1 MIERIRAIAA
11 GKGFQKIFWSLVSRG
26 SSTVLSFALLFVA
39 SHVLDTNEYGL
50 YIFLFSVGSSLGL
63 IAVFGQQ
70 VLLVK
75 HFRLATHARGET
87 NQSLLYYNALWLGIG
102 CGGQLLAALV
112 IWLLSDRIPYPYDHL
127 PIALLFGAIF
137 TLSEYMQSYFIVH
150 ARIVLALVPRENLWR
165 LLSCAALGL
174 LAWAGLLQTGAVAIE
189 IVTGLL
195 ALMVGYQFVRF
206 VAHEGLGFLHAPTAR
221 AEVPSREW
229 RRETLTFTA
238 NGFFSSAALY
248 FETILIGIAIGL
260 DVAAFY
266 FVATRIASLLILPVL
281 AIDTVGVPLISA
293 RFQERDHEGAQKLV
307 SMLSAGSFALAL
319 IGGVVL
325 FVIGPFVLHL
335 FDPSFVE
342 HFPVLVLLSI
352 GAIAH
357 AFFGPGTW
365 LMMIGG
371 GEAYLL
377 KARSVVFVVY
387 LGLLFVLASQ
397 FGPEG
402 VAMAGV
408 IELVTLH
415 LISRRWVLRQW
426 KVDNAATSFLMLRW
440 RARRAQAAQMRDR
453 ALEAGDNGRP

>member
-1 MIERIRAIAA
+1 MIGRIRAIIAS
-11 GKGFQKIFWSLVSRG
+11 KGGRKIFWALVSRG
-26 SSTVLSFALLFVA
+26 SSTVLSFALLLVA
-39 SHVLDTNEYGL
+39 SRVLDTDEYGL
-50 YIFLFSVGSSLGL
+50 YIFLFSIGSSLGL

-70 VLLVK
+70 VLLMK
-75 HFRLATHARGET
+75 HFRVAEHVRGET
-87 NQSLLYYNALWLGIG
+87 NQPILFYNALWLGVG
-102 CGGQLLAALV
+102 CGGQVLAALV
-112 IWLLSDRIPYPYDHL
+112 VWIFSDRLPYPYDHL
-127 PIALLFGAIF
+127 PVALLFGAIF
-137 TLSEYMQSYFIVH
+137 TLSEYLQSYFIVH

-165 LLSCAALGL
+165 LVSSLTLVG
-174 LAWAGLLQTGAVAIE
+174 LAWAGLLHTGAAAIE

-206 VAHEGLGFLHAPTAR
+206 VGREGLSFLGSAEAR
-221 AEVPSREW
+221 AQVPSRAW
-229 RRETLTFTA
+229 RRETLTFSA
-238 NGFFSSAALY
+238 NGFFSAAAVY

-293 RFQERDHEGAQKLV
+293 RFQERDYAGAQKLV
-307 SMLSAGSFALAL
+307 SMLSAGSFVLAFIGGLAL
-319 IGGVVL
+319 LVV
-325 FVIGPFVLHL
+325 GPFVLHL
-335 FDPSFVE
+335 FNPAFVE

-377 KARSVVFVVY
+377 KARSLVFAAY
-387 LGLLFVLASQ
+387 LGLLFLLASQ

-415 LISRRWVLRQW
+415 LISRRWVLRKWQ
-426 KVDNAATSFLMLRW
+426 VDNAATSFLVLRW
-440 RARRAQAAQMRDR
+440 RERRAAGEAARQ
-453 ALEAGDNGRP
+453 LEAGDNGRL